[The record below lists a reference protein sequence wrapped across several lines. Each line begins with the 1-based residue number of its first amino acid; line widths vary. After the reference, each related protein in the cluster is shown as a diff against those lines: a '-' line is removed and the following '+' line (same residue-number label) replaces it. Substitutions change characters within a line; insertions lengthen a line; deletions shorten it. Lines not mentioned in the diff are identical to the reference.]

1 MNLTLENSR
10 FTFFSFKFYTL
21 SLEIKYIFIKN
32 KYLNLKNSIS
42 HQNFY
47 IEKLKS
53 NYRKIIEKL
62 QLILKAPLNK
72 LVNL

>member
-62 QLILKAPLNK
+62 PLILKAPLNK
-72 LVNL
+72 FVNL